1 MENDMSRK
9 TILVLVVL
17 TLVISIFSLFT
28 VVGKL
33 NSDADYTYVNTPT
46 SISNVASGEVS
57 LEVPEIFEP
66 DQESGQVV
74 LNIV

>member
-46 SISNVASGEVS
+46 STSNTASGEIS
-57 LEVPEIFEP
+57 LEVPRVLEP
-66 DQESGQVV
+66 DTQSGQVV